1 MNVKSFQV
9 PESFVRSSPKHDE
22 PWSRNPVVNA
32 AQIRILFL
40 AGMVPLPRLDAR
52 SPPVAASDLE
62 RTEIF
67 SMLV

>member
-1 MNVKSFQV
+1 MNVTSFQV
-9 PESFVRSSPKHDE
+9 PESFVRSSPKHGD

-40 AGMVPLPRLDAR
+40 AGMVPLPRLNAT
-52 SPPVAASDLE
+52 PVAASDLE